1 MEFLLTLNILIMK
14 RIILS
19 FFILFNLSANAHR
32 TEVDIL
38 ETEAGKVAA
47 LSKIGGETGRYI
59 NKEKGIKIL
68 DTALILSFEI
78 KNKDYR
84 EVVLALIANE
94 YAGLGEIEKA
104 INITQSISDV
114 YIFVT
119 NFGKIANKL
128 VNSNPALAE
137 KLLDEAIIKAKKEAD
152 KEDLPALLAELS
164 GKYTRLQKVETARQ
178 LLKEANQM
186 VNQLN
191 DIHLDDRLSLYAEI
205 AANMVAAGLKEEAF
219 KLFDKA
225 FELSSQLKDP
235 FERVAI
241 LTMLGGELAEKG
253 QPEKA
258 LNMLEEAFKICPT
271 IENINK
277 RNDVT
282 SEIAR
287 NYSQSKNF
295 IKAKEIAM
303 TIEDGYLSWDA
314 LITTAKNHMKLKQ
327 LDDAYSIL
335 KIVEE
340 KISSISV
347 LEKKAMI
354 MAKTAAELAELGRK
368 DEAEKM
374 LLKALKMIS

>member
-1 MEFLLTLNILIMK
+1 
-14 RIILS
+14 
-19 FFILFNLSANAHR
+19 
-32 TEVDIL
+32 
-38 ETEAGKVAA
+38 
-47 LSKIGGETGRYI
+47 
-59 NKEKGIKIL
+59 
-68 DTALILSFEI
+68 
-78 KNKDYR
+78 
-84 EVVLALIANE
+84 
-94 YAGLGEIEKA
+94 
-104 INITQSISDV
+104 
-114 YIFVT
+114 VT

-137 KLLDEAIIKAKKEAD
+137 KLLNEAIIKAKKEAD

-164 GKYTRLQKVETARQ
+164 GKYTRLQKIETARQ
-178 LLKEANQM
+178 LLKEANQL

-191 DIHLDDRLSLYAEI
+191 DIHLDDKLSLYAEI

-271 IENINK
+271 IENVNK

-303 TIEDGYLSWDA
+303 TIEDGYFSSDA

-354 MAKTAAELAELGRK
+354 MAKTAAELAELGRN
-368 DEAEKM
+368 DEAEQ
-374 LLKALKMIS
+374 LLVNALKIIS

>member
-128 VNSNPALAE
+128 VSSNP
-137 KLLDEAIIKAKKEAD
+137 AD

-303 TIEDGYLSWDA
+303 TIEDGYLSSDA

>member
-1 MEFLLTLNILIMK
+1 MK
-14 RIILS
+14 IIILS
-19 FFILFNLSANAHR
+19 FFILFSLPANAHR
-32 TEVDIL
+32 TDMDIL
-38 ETEAGKVAA
+38 ATEAGKVAA
-47 LSKIGGETGRYI
+47 LSKIGGETGRNI

-78 KNKDYR
+78 KNKEYR
-84 EVVLALIANE
+84 EVALALIANE
-94 YAGLGEIEKA
+94 YAGLGETDKA
-104 INITQSISDV
+104 INITESISDV

-128 VNSNPALAE
+128 VSSNPTLAE
-137 KLLDEAIIKAKKEAD
+137 NLLDEAIIKAKKEAD

-164 GKYTRLQKVETARQ
+164 GKYTRLKKVETARQ
-178 LLKEANQM
+178 LLKEANEQ

-191 DIHLDDRLSLYAEI
+191 DIHLDDKLSLYAEI

-235 FERVAI
+235 FEKVAI

-258 LNMLEEAFKICPT
+258 LNMLEEALKICPT
-271 IENINK
+271 IENINL

-295 IKAKEIAM
+295 AKAKEIAIK
-303 TIEDGYLSWDA
+303 IEDGYFSSDA

-327 LDDAYSIL
+327 LEEASNIL
-335 KIVEE
+335 EIVKD
-340 KISSISV
+340 KISSISDV
-347 LEKKAMI
+347 EKKAVI

-374 LLKALKMIS
+374 LSEALKIIS

>member
-1 MEFLLTLNILIMK
+1 MK
-14 RIILS
+14 LIILS
-19 FFILFNLSANAHR
+19 FFILFSLSANAHR
-32 TEVDIL
+32 TDVDIL
-38 ETEAGKVAA
+38 ATEAGKVAA
-47 LSKIGGETGRYI
+47 LSKIGGETGRNI

-78 KNKDYR
+78 KNKEYR
-84 EVVLALIANE
+84 EVALALIANE
-94 YAGLGEIEKA
+94 YAGLGEIDKA

-128 VNSNPALAE
+128 VSSNPALAE
-137 KLLDEAIIKAKKEAD
+137 NLLDEAIIQAKKEAD
-152 KEDLPALLAELS
+152 KEDIPALLAELS
-164 GKYTRLQKVETARQ
+164 GKYTRLKKVETARQ
-178 LLKEANQM
+178 LLKEANEQ

-191 DIHLDDRLSLYAEI
+191 DIHLDDKLSLYAEI
-205 AANMVAAGLKEEAF
+205 AANMVAAGLKEDAF

-258 LNMLEEAFKICPT
+258 LNMLEEALKICPT
-271 IENINK
+271 IENINL

-295 IKAKEIAM
+295 TKAKEIAIK
-303 TIEDGYLSWDA
+303 IEDGYFSSDA
-314 LITTAKNHMKLKQ
+314 LITTAK
-327 LDDAYSIL
+327 I
-335 KIVEE
+335 
-340 KISSISV
+340 
-347 LEKKAMI
+347 
-354 MAKTAAELAELGRK
+354 T
-368 DEAEKM
+368 
-374 LLKALKMIS
+374 

>member
-1 MEFLLTLNILIMK
+1 LGAK
-14 RIILS
+14 P
-19 FFILFNLSANAHR
+19 
-32 TEVDIL
+32 
-38 ETEAGKVAA
+38 
-47 LSKIGGETGRYI
+47 GETGRYI
-59 NKEKGIKIL
+59 DKEKGIKIL

-94 YAGLGEIEKA
+94 YAGLGEIDKA
-104 INITQSISDV
+104 INITQSIFDV

-164 GKYTRLQKVETARQ
+164 GKYTRLKKVETARQ
-178 LLKEANQM
+178 LVKEASEL
-186 VNQLN
+186 VNQLI
-191 DIHLDDRLSLYAEI
+191 DIHLDDKLNLYAEI

-225 FELSSQLKDP
+225 YELSSQLKDP
-235 FERVAI
+235 FQRAAI

-253 QPEKA
+253 QPQKA
-258 LNMLEEAFKICPT
+258 LKMLDEALKICPT
-271 IENINK
+271 IENTKK

-287 NYSQSKNF
+287 NYSQSKNC
-295 IKAKEIAM
+295 IKAKEVAM
-303 TIEDGYLSWDA
+303 TIADGYFSSDA
-314 LITTAKNHMKLKQ
+314 LITTAKNYMKLQQ
-327 LDDAYSIL
+327 LEEAATVL
-335 KIVEE
+335 KIVQE
-340 KISSISV
+340 KISSISI
-347 LEKKAMI
+347 LEKKVMI

-368 DEAEKM
+368 DEAKKV
-374 LLKALKMIS
+374 LINALRIIS